1 MFKFRNA
8 SINYMGRLRDI
19 FLDEDCNRC
28 EGDIPEEQRVHIPKQ
43 KGIPKD
49 FGDADMVENGG
60 AHVEKMLEELLG
72 D

>member
-1 MFKFRNA
+1 MFKFWNT

-28 EGDIPEEQRVHIPKQ
+28 EGDIPEEQRIRVPKQ

-49 FGDADMVENGG
+49 LGDADLVESGG
-60 AHVEKMLEELLG
+60 ANVEKMLEELLG